1 MAPLTPQDMMS
12 CPVSHSPGTF
22 VRGRSQRAR
31 IRAES
36 WSSPY
41 NSPAGE
47 PVHAAPPRRCGLF
60 ERITGRLRRQDDEN
74 FPAQRDDWHAQG
86 ADRADAREPRRD
98 AREDFN
104 SHDYQV
110 DVPVFFGTS
119 KKRV

>member
-1 MAPLTPQDMMS
+1 MPDLEDFPAI
-12 CPVSHSPGTF
+12 G
-22 VRGRSQRAR
+22 QRAY
-31 IRAES
+31 RALAGPPEA
-36 WSSPY
+36 SSPY

-47 PVHAAPPRRCGLF
+47 PVHAAPPRRRGLF

-98 AREDFN
+98 EREVFN

-119 KKRV
+119 KKRI